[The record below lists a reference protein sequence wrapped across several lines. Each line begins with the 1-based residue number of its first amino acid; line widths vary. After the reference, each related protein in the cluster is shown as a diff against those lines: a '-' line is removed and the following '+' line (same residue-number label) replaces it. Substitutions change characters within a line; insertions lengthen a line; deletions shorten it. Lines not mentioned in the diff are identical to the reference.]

1 MKTTAKIVL
10 NSKLEQGVGESRQV
24 TVSFSAH
31 YADGKNN
38 AWAKYTPSMQVTM
51 VLNGEVADRFQI
63 GQEYTVTFEE
73 SEAE

>member
-10 NSKLEQGVGESRQV
+10 NSKLEQGTGENRQV
-24 TVSFSAH
+24 TVSFSAN
-31 YADGKNN
+31 YADGKNS
-38 AWAKYTPSMQVTM
+38 AWSLYTPSMQTTM
-51 VLNGEVADRFQI
+51 VLKGEVADQFKI